1 MSAGNHIRTYSL
13 FSKSPLSMTVGSSSF
28 AAVAR
33 WIGGDSEM
41 IALSST
47 LGNGKHAT
55 GLRFLTVTEGTGYEI
70 MSVGRR
76 NGSYSPKP
84 TLVRNTAR
92 PGSMGPELRT
102 DQ

>member
-1 MSAGNHIRTYSL
+1 MPRSIWKELIAAACRASHPPAPKTSSL
-13 FSKSPLSMTVGSSSF
+13 LVSRY
-28 AAVAR
+28 AR
-33 WIGGDSEM
+33 MPRVLIS
-41 IALSST
+41 
-47 LGNGKHAT
+47 NGKHAI
-55 GLRFLTVTEGTGYEI
+55 GLRFLTVTEGTSYEI

>member
-1 MSAGNHIRTYSL
+1 MSFGYAGTHGCRIVECKTFFLPR
-13 FSKSPLSMTVGSSSF
+13 
-28 AAVAR
+28 
-33 WIGGDSEM
+33 
-41 IALSST
+41 
-47 LGNGKHAT
+47 KHTT

-70 MSVGRR
+70 MSVGRGD
-76 NGSYSPKP
+76 GSYSPKP